1 MIQLVAS
8 ACGKKYRGKWV
19 LRNLS
24 FTLEAGNKYAITG
37 KNGSGKSTLI
47 KMLAGYVQPGE
58 GRIHWK
64 HNQNSIAPETLFQ
77 HLFVVAP
84 YIEPIEEFTFPE
96 LIQFQC
102 KFKPHGISLTTSEI
116 IYIAELQ
123 ESIDKPL
130 KFYSSGMKQRAV
142 LTLAM
147 LSKSML
153 LLLDEPCA
161 NLDKEARLWYADLLA
176 QFAKHKTVVIA
187 SNHNK
192 EEYPEVDGV
201 ISL

>member
-8 ACGKKYRGKWV
+8 ECGKKYRGKWV
-19 LRNLS
+19 LRNLN
-24 FTLEAGNKYAITG
+24 FTFEAGQKYAITG

-47 KMLAGYVQPGE
+47 KMLAGYVLPGE
-58 GRIHWK
+58 GRIQWK
-64 HNQNSIAPETLFQ
+64 HNQNIIAPETLFQ

-84 YIEPIEEFTFPE
+84 YIESVEEFTFPE
-96 LIQFQC
+96 LIRFQST
-102 KFKPHGISLTTSEI
+102 FKPFVQSLTTSEI
-116 IYIAELQ
+116 IHIAELQ

-130 KFYSSGMKQRAV
+130 QFYSSGMKQRAM

-153 LLLDEPCA
+153 VLLDEPCV
-161 NLDKEARLWYADLLA
+161 NLDREARLWYTELLSR
-176 QFAKHKTVVIA
+176 FGKHKTIVIA
-187 SNHNK
+187 SNHNE
-192 EEYPEVDGV
+192 EEYPEVNGG